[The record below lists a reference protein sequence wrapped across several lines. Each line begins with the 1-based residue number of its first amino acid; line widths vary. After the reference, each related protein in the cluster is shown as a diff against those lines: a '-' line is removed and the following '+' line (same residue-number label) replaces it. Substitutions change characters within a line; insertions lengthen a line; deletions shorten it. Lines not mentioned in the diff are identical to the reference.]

1 MSSRMKMMME
11 QTWEF
16 VSSFFCVSSSR
27 KSIPI
32 IQKISFGP
40 FNVFD
45 FFVTVVVVAVV
56 VVVVAVVV
64 VVVVVVVAV
73 VVAVVVVVVV
83 AVVVVVSC
91 TIDNTC
97 LKLKSII
104 RSSSFTSARRLTT
117 SRATTMAPI
126 LKNLSSLN
134 RWCSRWAIIMTWRW
148 SAWWWFCYCV
158 CIWTSLPNHHL
169 CQLNKYTQCGI
180 KNKF

>member
-45 FFVTVVVVAVV
+45 FFVI
-56 VVVVAVVV
+56 
-64 VVVVVVVAV
+64 
-73 VVAVVVVVVV
+73 VVVV